1 MGFLRCVINQMTGW
15 DVLPRP
21 LLSARV
27 FSLAESA
34 VRGGEPLGEPLQP
47 SSRLFLLSPCELAY
61 LLDALSSLGDFFL
74 PFLSALSPLW
84 SLFFCFWFSDQ
95 PLCARSTFLA
105 RPMSSLTPPPVLFG
119 SIWVHHHLS
128 ELFPRVSTIFPRQPS
143 SLTWFPSWVSCF
155 FVFFIRVCVFF
166 FFVFVF
172 FCLFRYTLW
181 MMILG
186 FTQTSPFI

>member
-1 MGFLRCVINQMTGW
+1 VNPYSPPPVFFFC
-15 DVLPRP
+15 LPASWPIYLMP
-21 LLSARV
+21 LALWAI
-27 FSLAESA
+27 FSF
-34 VRGGEPLGEPLQP
+34 P
-47 SSRLFLLSPCELAY
+47 SSPPFPLF
-61 LLDALSSLGDFFL
+61 G
-74 PFLSALSPLW
+74 PF
-84 SLFFCFWFSDQ
+84 FFCFWFSDQ

-128 ELFPRVSTIFPRQPS
+128 ELFPRVSAIFPRQPS

-166 FFVFVF
+166 FFVFIF

-186 FTQTSPFI
+186 FTQTSTFI